1 MSKTLGKGL
10 AELFRDTSN
19 REVFEN
25 ESQVA
30 VVSVTSLSPSRF
42 QPRKHFE
49 DSALEALS
57 ASIKEKG
64 ILQPI
69 LVRKSESSNSYQIIA
84 GERRWRAAQKAGLT
98 EVPIILHNLSDSESL
113 ESALLENIQR
123 EDLNPIE
130 EAEGY
135 NQLIA
140 EFGYTQDRISK
151 FSGKSRSH
159 LANILRLLTLPI
171 AVRNYLI
178 EGNLSFGH
186 ARALVGISNAE
197 DIAKKVIKHD
207 LNVRQTEQL
216 VKSDEKP
223 TKTTGKRSPDP
234 ELQELQSRLGRM
246 FNLETKISISS
257 SKGNGYIQIKFDSLT
272 ALDEVIEKL
281 SKRATDKS

>member
-1 MSKTLGKGL
+1 MQKTLGKGL

-19 REVFEN
+19 TEALED

-30 VVSVTSLSPSRF
+30 KVSITSLSPSRF

-49 DSALEALS
+49 DSALQALS

-69 LVRKSESSNSYQIIA
+69 LVRKSESSDSYQIIA

-98 EVPIILHNLSDSESL
+98 EVPIVLHNLSDSESL

-135 NQLIA
+135 NQLMT
-140 EFGYTQDRISK
+140 EFGYTQEQISK

-159 LANILRLLTLPI
+159 IANILRLLTLPL

-178 EGNLSFGH
+178 EGKLSFGH
-186 ARALVGISNAE
+186 ARAIVAAPNAE
-197 DIAKKVIKHD
+197 NIAKKVIKHD

-216 VKSDEKP
+216 VKGGEKP
-223 TKTTGKRSPDP
+223 AQTISKKLPDP
-234 ELQELQSRLGRM
+234 ELQELQSRLGDM
-246 FNLETKISISS
+246 FNLETKINILS

-272 ALDEVIEKL
+272 ALDEVIEKV
-281 SKRATDKS
+281 SKKLIN

>member
-1 MSKTLGKGL
+1 MQKTLGKGL

-19 REVFEN
+19 IDALED

-30 VVSVTSLSPSRF
+30 KASITSLSPSRF

-69 LVRKSESSNSYQIIA
+69 LVRKSESSDSYQIIA

-98 EVPIILHNLSDSESL
+98 EVPIVLHNLSDSESL

-135 NQLIA
+135 NQLMT
-140 EFGYTQDRISK
+140 EFGYTQEQISK

-159 LANILRLLTLPI
+159 IANILRLLTLPP

-178 EGNLSFGH
+178 EGKLSFGH
-186 ARALVGISNAE
+186 ARAIVGASNAE
-197 DIAKKVIKHD
+197 DIAKKVIEHD

-216 VKSDEKP
+216 VKSGEKP
-223 TKTTGKRSPDP
+223 IQTVCKRLPDP

-246 FNLETKISISS
+246 FNLETKINILS

-272 ALDEVIEKL
+272 ALDEVIEKVSRKL
-281 SKRATDKS
+281 VS

>member
-1 MSKTLGKGL
+1 VQKTLGKGL

-19 REVFEN
+19 TDVLES

-30 VVSVTSLSPSRF
+30 TINITLLSPSRF

-49 DSALEALS
+49 NSALEALS

-64 ILQPI
+64 VLQPI
-69 LVRKSESSNSYQIIA
+69 LVRKSESSDSYQIIA

-98 EVPIILHNLSDSESL
+98 EVPIVLHNLSDSESL

-135 NQLIA
+135 NQLMT
-140 EFGYTQDRISK
+140 EFGYTQEQISK

-159 LANILRLLTLPI
+159 IANILRLLTLPP

-178 EGNLSFGH
+178 EGKLSFGH
-186 ARALVGISNAE
+186 ARAIVGASNAE
-197 DIAKKVIKHD
+197 DIAKKVIEHD

-216 VKSDEKP
+216 VKSGEKP
-223 TKTTGKRSPDP
+223 IQTVCKRLPDP
-234 ELQELQSRLGRM
+234 ELQELQSRLGHM
-246 FNLETKISISS
+246 FNLETKINILS

-272 ALDEVIEKL
+272 ALDEVIEKVSRKL
-281 SKRATDKS
+281 VS